1 MIIIDYI
8 NRLLGKPPLLP
19 NGYPDVAR
27 TVTRRVNGGEQQ
39 RWNAPGGFYMP
50 PPPPPVPMYPTRNE
64 LPQTPMVSE
73 IVNKITSEPVRT
85 TPTTTSSLSFHE
97 LWCGSTVSDYTKET
111 KEEKDPY
118 IVDHLPLKRMLM
130 KTIPWI
136 VDVTGVK
143 VKKFHGTGGMPKII
157 DGIMSGQLEIYITV
171 SPTHH
176 SELMNPKIEVE
187 VREKLFVDLLPL
199 LTCMYPNNSFMPP
212 VIIFSPSHSETI
224 LEHVK

>member
-27 TVTRRVNGGEQQ
+27 TVARRVNGGEQQ

-50 PPPPPVPMYPTRNE
+50 PPPPPVPMYRTRNE

-85 TPTTTSSLSFHE
+85 TPSTTSS
-97 LWCGSTVSDYTKET
+97 LWCGSTITDVIKKT
-111 KEEKDPY
+111 EEKDPH

-136 VDVTGVK
+136 VDVTEVK
-143 VKKFHGTGGMPKII
+143 VKKFHGTGGMPRII
-157 DGIMSGQLEIYITV
+157 DGIISGQLEIYITV
-171 SPTHH
+171 SPIHH

>member
-8 NRLLGKPPLLP
+8 NRLLGKPPILP
-19 NGYPDVAR
+19 NGYPDVAQ
-27 TVTRRVNGGEQQ
+27 TMARRINGGD
-39 RWNAPGGFYMP
+39 NNYGFYIP
-50 PPPPPVPMYPTRNE
+50 PPPPAPMYPTRNE
-64 LPQTPMVSE
+64 LYQTPMVSE

-85 TPTTTSSLSFHE
+85 TPSTTSS
-97 LWCGSTVSDYTKET
+97 LWCGSTITDVIKKT
-111 KEEKDPY
+111 EEKDPY

-136 VDVTGVK
+136 VDVTEVK
-143 VKKFHGTGGMPKII
+143 VKKFHGTGGMPRII
-157 DGIMSGQLEIYITV
+157 DGIISGQLEIYITV

-224 LEHVK
+224 LEYVK

>member
-8 NRLLGKPPLLP
+8 NRLLGKPPILP
-19 NGYPDVAR
+19 NGYPDVAQ
-27 TVTRRVNGGEQQ
+27 TVARRINGGDYN
-39 RWNAPGGFYMP
+39 RFYIP
-50 PPPPPVPMYPTRNE
+50 PPPAPMYPTRNE
-64 LPQTPMVSE
+64 LYQTPMVSE

-85 TPTTTSSLSFHE
+85 TPTTTSSL
-97 LWCGSTVSDYTKET
+97 WCGSTITDVIKKT
-111 KEEKDPY
+111 EEKDPY
-118 IVDHLPLKRMLM
+118 TVDHLPLKRMLM

-136 VDVTGVK
+136 VDVTEVK
-143 VKKFHGTGGMPKII
+143 VKKFHGTGGMPRII
-157 DGIMSGQLEIYITV
+157 DGIISGQLEIYITV

>member
-8 NRLLGKPPLLP
+8 SRLLGKPPLLP

-27 TVTRRVNGGEQQ
+27 TVARRVNGGEQQ

-73 IVNKITSEPVRT
+73 IVNKIISEPVRT
-85 TPTTTSSLSFHE
+85 TPSTTSS
-97 LWCGSTVSDYTKET
+97 LWCGSTITDVIKKT
-111 KEEKDPY
+111 EEKNPY
-118 IVDHLPLKRMLM
+118 IVNHLPLKRMLM

-136 VDVTGVK
+136 VDVTEVK

>member
-8 NRLLGKPPLLP
+8 NRLLGKPPILP
-19 NGYPDVAR
+19 NGYPDVAQ
-27 TVTRRVNGGEQQ
+27 TVARRINGGNYE
-39 RWNAPGGFYMP
+39 GFYM

-64 LPQTPMVSE
+64 LYQTPMVSE

-85 TPTTTSSLSFHE
+85 TPSTTSS
-97 LWCGSTVSDYTKET
+97 LWCGSTITDVIKKT
-111 KEEKDPY
+111 EEKDPH

-136 VDVTGVK
+136 VDVTEVK
-143 VKKFHGTGGMPKII
+143 VKKFHGTGGMPRII
-157 DGIMSGQLEIYITV
+157 DGIISGQLEIYITV

>member
-8 NRLLGKPPLLP
+8 NRLLGKPPILP
-19 NGYPDVAR
+19 NGYPDVAQ
-27 TVTRRVNGGEQQ
+27 TMARRINGG
-39 RWNAPGGFYMP
+39 NYDGFYMP
-50 PPPPPVPMYPTRNE
+50 PPPPPVPMYRTRNE
-64 LPQTPMVSE
+64 LYQTPMVSE

-85 TPTTTSSLSFHE
+85 TPTTTSSL
-97 LWCGSTVSDYTKET
+97 WCGSTITDVIKKT
-111 KEEKDPY
+111 EEKDPY
-118 IVDHLPLKRMLM
+118 TVDHLPLKRMLM

-136 VDVTGVK
+136 VDVTEVK
-143 VKKFHGTGGMPKII
+143 VKKFHGTGGMPRII
-157 DGIMSGQLEIYITV
+157 DGIISGQLEIYITV

>member
-19 NGYPDVAR
+19 NGYPDVAQ
-27 TVTRRVNGGEQQ
+27 TVARRVNGGQ
-39 RWNAPGGFYMP
+39 RWNAPGGFYMPP

-73 IVNKITSEPVRT
+73 IVNKIISEPVRT
-85 TPTTTSSLSFHE
+85 TPSTTSSL
-97 LWCGSTVSDYTKET
+97 WCGTTVTDVIKKT
-111 KEEKDPY
+111 EEKDPY

-136 VDVTGVK
+136 VDVTEVK
-143 VKKFHGTGGMPKII
+143 VKKFHGTGGMPRII
-157 DGIMSGQLEIYITV
+157 DGIISGQLEIYITV
-171 SPTHH
+171 SPIHH

-212 VIIFSPSHSETI
+212 VIIFSPSHSGTI
-224 LEHVK
+224 LEYVK

>member
-1 MIIIDYI
+1 MSNILDFL
-8 NRLLGKPPLLP
+8 RRRVMAPPTLP
-19 NGYPDVAR
+19 NGYPDMAGVMR
-27 TVTRRVNGGEQQ
+27 QERFDEVTRRINGG
-39 RWNAPGGFYMP
+39 GGYMNNQWIP
-50 PPPPPVPMYPTRNE
+50 PPPPIPQRQEP
-64 LPQTPMVSE
+64 PQTPMVSE
-73 IVNKITSEPVRT
+73 IVNKITSEPVRN
-85 TPTTTSSLSFHE
+85 TPSTTSSLYHQR
-97 LWCGSTVSDYTKET
+97 WCGTTITDVIKKT
-111 KEEKDPY
+111 EEKDPY
-118 IVDHLPLKRMLM
+118 VVDHLPLKRMLM

>member
-27 TVTRRVNGGEQQ
+27 TVARRVNGGEQQ

-50 PPPPPVPMYPTRNE
+50 PPPPPIPMYPTRNE

-73 IVNKITSEPVRT
+73 IVNKIISEPVRT
-85 TPTTTSSLSFHE
+85 TPSTTSSL
-97 LWCGSTVSDYTKET
+97 WCGTTVTDVIKKT
-111 KEEKDPY
+111 EEKDPY

-136 VDVTGVK
+136 VDVTEVK
-143 VKKFHGTGGMPKII
+143 VKKFHGTGGMPRII
-157 DGIMSGQLEIYITV
+157 DGIISGQLEIYITV
-171 SPTHH
+171 SPIHH

-212 VIIFSPSHSETI
+212 VIIFSPSHSGTI
-224 LEHVK
+224 LEYVK

>member
-1 MIIIDYI
+1 MIILDFL
-8 NRLLGKPPLLP
+8 NRLMGRPPLLP
-19 NGYPDVAR
+19 NRNPNVVE
-27 TVTRRVNGGEQQ
+27 TVTRRDN
-39 RWNAPGGFYMP
+39 WLYAPYIPLQITP
-50 PPPPPVPMYPTRNE
+50 PPAPMYPTRNE
-64 LPQTPMVSE
+64 LPQTPMVSG

-85 TPTTTSSLSFHE
+85 TPTTTSSL
-97 LWCGSTVSDYTKET
+97 WCGTTVTDVIKKT
-111 KEEKDPY
+111 EEKDPY

-187 VREKLFVDLLPL
+187 VRERLFVDLLPL
-199 LTCMYPNNSFMPP
+199 ITCMYENNNKYKPI
-212 VIIFSPSHSETI
+212 IIFSPSHSVTI
-224 LEHVK
+224 LEYVK

>member
-27 TVTRRVNGGEQQ
+27 TVARRVNGGEQQ

-50 PPPPPVPMYPTRNE
+50 PPPPIPMYPTRNE

-73 IVNKITSEPVRT
+73 IVNKIISEPVRT
-85 TPTTTSSLSFHE
+85 TPSTTSS
-97 LWCGSTVSDYTKET
+97 LWCGSTITDVIKKT
-111 KEEKDPY
+111 EEKDPY

-212 VIIFSPSHSETI
+212 VIIFSPSHSGTI
-224 LEHVK
+224 LEYVK

>member
-27 TVTRRVNGGEQQ
+27 TVARRVNGGEQQ

-50 PPPPPVPMYPTRNE
+50 PPPPIPMYPTRNE

-73 IVNKITSEPVRT
+73 IVNKIISEPVRT
-85 TPTTTSSLSFHE
+85 TPSTTSS
-97 LWCGSTVSDYTKET
+97 LWCGSTITDVIKKT
-111 KEEKDPY
+111 EEKDPY

-187 VREKLFVDLLPL
+187 VREKLFIDLLPL
-199 LTCMYPNNSFMPP
+199 ITCMYPNNSFMPP

>member
-8 NRLLGKPPLLP
+8 SRLLGKPPLLP

-27 TVTRRVNGGEQQ
+27 TVARRVNGGEQQ

-73 IVNKITSEPVRT
+73 IVNKIISEPVRT
-85 TPTTTSSLSFHE
+85 TPSTTSS
-97 LWCGSTVSDYTKET
+97 LWCGSTITDVIKKT
-111 KEEKDPY
+111 EEKDPY

>member
-27 TVTRRVNGGEQQ
+27 TVARRVNGGEQQ
-39 RWNAPGGFYMP
+39 RWNAPGGFYMPP

-73 IVNKITSEPVRT
+73 IVNKIISEPVRT
-85 TPTTTSSLSFHE
+85 TPSTTSSL
-97 LWCGSTVSDYTKET
+97 WCGTTVTDVIKKT
-111 KEEKDPY
+111 EEKDPY

-130 KTIPWI
+130 KIIPWI

-143 VKKFHGTGGMPKII
+143 VKKFHGTGGMPRII
-157 DGIMSGQLEIYITV
+157 DGIISGQLEIYITV
-171 SPTHH
+171 SPIHH

-212 VIIFSPSHSETI
+212 VIIFSPSHSGTI
-224 LEHVK
+224 LEYVK

>member
-27 TVTRRVNGGEQQ
+27 TVARRVNGGEQQ

-97 LWCGSTVSDYTKET
+97 LWCGSTVSDFTKET
-111 KEEKDPY
+111 
-118 IVDHLPLKRMLM
+118 
-130 KTIPWI
+130 
-136 VDVTGVK
+136 
-143 VKKFHGTGGMPKII
+143 
-157 DGIMSGQLEIYITV
+157 
-171 SPTHH
+171 
-176 SELMNPKIEVE
+176 
-187 VREKLFVDLLPL
+187 
-199 LTCMYPNNSFMPP
+199 
-212 VIIFSPSHSETI
+212 
-224 LEHVK
+224 

>member
-27 TVTRRVNGGEQQ
+27 TVARRVNGGEQQ

-50 PPPPPVPMYPTRNE
+50 PPPPPPPPVPMYPTRNE
-64 LPQTPMVSE
+64 FYQIPMVSE

-85 TPTTTSSLSFHE
+85 TPTTTSSL
-97 LWCGSTVSDYTKET
+97 WCGSTITDVIKKT
-111 KEEKDPY
+111 EEKDPY

-136 VDVTGVK
+136 VDVTEVK
-143 VKKFHGTGGMPKII
+143 VKKFHGTGGMPRII
-157 DGIMSGQLEIYITV
+157 DGIISGQLEIYITV

-199 LTCMYPNNSFMPP
+199 LTCMYPNNSFMSPI
-212 VIIFSPSHSETI
+212 IIFSPSHSETI
-224 LEHVK
+224 LEYVK